1 VNLNLPAVVM
11 FVAGA
16 VLMYSAVKNRDP
28 RDVVLTALG
37 QKARFGELS
46 TIEPGAPVG
55 RAGARGLQEGQE
67 QLPSSGIGPRGGVT
81 YV

>member
-1 VNLNLPAVVM
+1 MNLNLPGVVM

-37 QKARFGELS
+37 QKARYGDISIDGVGKAVGGAVAEAAPKAMPS
-46 TIEPGAPVG
+46 QGTSIPGVV
-55 RAGARGLQEGQE
+55 
-67 QLPSSGIGPRGGVT
+67 SV
-81 YV
+81 